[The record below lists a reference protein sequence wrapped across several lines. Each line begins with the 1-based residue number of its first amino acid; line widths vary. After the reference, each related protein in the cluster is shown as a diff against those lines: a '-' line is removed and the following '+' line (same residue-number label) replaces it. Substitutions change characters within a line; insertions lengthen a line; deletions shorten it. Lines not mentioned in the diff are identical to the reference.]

1 MERMSRNGEIVAVT
15 RTNEDA
21 CAALSDQSVDCVD
34 VVASEGEP
42 ITVDGDVASGKRL
55 RIVSGDVFVLSPF
68 ESVTACEGS
77 RVRVLACVCSGV
89 DSDAGV
95 VAESGATVY
104 AGDGVTVGAEA
115 GSLVYAEDGSCV
127 RLLDDGV
134 RVFASAGALVLYAAR
149 SELSLVQGGT
159 HVKRTL
165 TYGVAQWLDESGVVV
180 AVR

>member
-1 MERMSRNGEIVAVT
+1 M
-15 RTNEDA
+15 
-21 CAALSDQSVDCVD
+21 
-34 VVASEGEP
+34 
-42 ITVDGDVASGKRL
+42 
-55 RIVSGDVFVLSPF
+55 SGDVFVFSPF
-68 ESVTACEGS
+68 ESVTAREGS

-149 SELSLVQGGT
+149 SELALVQGGT

-165 TYGVAQWLDESGVVV
+165 TYGVAQWLDESGVMVFLLCWGVV
-180 AVR
+180 LSGVGVSRLRLLCLHVWMRCVVVCACGKPRTR